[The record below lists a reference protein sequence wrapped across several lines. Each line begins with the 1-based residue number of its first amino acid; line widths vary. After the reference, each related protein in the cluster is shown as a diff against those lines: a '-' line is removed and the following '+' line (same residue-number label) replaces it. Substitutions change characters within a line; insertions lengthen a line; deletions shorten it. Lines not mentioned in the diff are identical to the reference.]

1 MTKTLFK
8 QYSVITLILSIYPAT
23 TYPQDFYKWVD
34 ASGSTHYSAT
44 PPPSSAK
51 KLGSVSTYSN
61 SLEQTKKQLP
71 DNKPVQNL
79 NQPSRPVAPKD
90 EFTTAERA
98 EIEKQVPAMPAE
110 VRVKLNSISLDSSQ
124 VESIISEPNL
134 AYFVCNLIDDD
145 VELAKIIANWV
156 TGEIA
161 KLVIDSKLSWSQVV
175 VARDSLISI
184 AKMIKSNKLSST
196 NAKLLLLE
204 VIVDN
209 MDPSKVAE
217 DRGLLQDS
225 DESSVEKIVISVIND
240 NPDAVNDIKNGET
253 KAIGYLVGQVMAKS
267 QGKANPALAKKLLES
282 HLELK

>member
-98 EIEKQVPAMPAE
+98 EIEKQVKQQLQEIKKDPYAVMFGATNEKDIRRSME
-110 VRVKLNSISLDSSQ
+110 VAYQQKKEKLANSRV
-124 VESIISEPNL
+124 
-134 AYFVCNLIDDD
+134 
-145 VELAKIIANWV
+145 
-156 TGEIA
+156 
-161 KLVIDSKLSWSQVV
+161 
-175 VARDSLISI
+175 
-184 AKMIKSNKLSST
+184 SN
-196 NAKLLLLE
+196 
-204 VIVDN
+204 
-209 MDPSKVAE
+209 
-217 DRGLLQDS
+217 R
-225 DESSVEKIVISVIND
+225 
-240 NPDAVNDIKNGET
+240 
-253 KAIGYLVGQVMAKS
+253 
-267 QGKANPALAKKLLES
+267 
-282 HLELK
+282 